1 MRHDSQ
7 LVSYLRLR
15 TQGASTLILRV
26 SPYKSGWGWSRR
38 SCRQEPVWFMR
49 SEVLVPIRE
58 RLPCPPAP
66 WSSTNTMYLPA
77 RSLVK
82 YYYYVLAS
90 LLPGQ
95 PVNVRTS
102 ARRLEK
108 WTRHRVAFNYPY
120 LQSGLLCNW
129 PPTPASRNCTPSLGT
144 TWRQSSWKSNKHFFT
159 DKRST
164 KYLCCPDFKF

>member
-1 MRHDSQ
+1 M
-7 LVSYLRLR
+7 
-15 TQGASTLILRV
+15 
-26 SPYKSGWGWSRR
+26 
-38 SCRQEPVWFMR
+38 
-49 SEVLVPIRE
+49 
-58 RLPCPPAP
+58 PAC
-66 WSSTNTMYLPA
+66 
-77 RSLVK
+77 SLVK
-82 YYYYVLAS
+82 YYYCVLAS

-159 DKRST
+159 DKRFT
-164 KYLCCPDFKF
+164 KYLCCPDFQGCIFRLTCSYPELTEDHVLTSAYVKIFRTVTRNAVNKSV